1 MLLHFIADCIVLL
14 GFWWMLLR
22 TSKQLRTELRTE
34 IDLLSNKLRAL
45 PEQASEHSPAN
56 GNVPRTADIQIIP
69 AKSAQQFRVSS
80 SSNHEPPQIS
90 RETEEAIKAT
100 LSAFLGQTIRIRS
113 VKLVE
118 NRPTEANWVTQG
130 RMAIQASHSQIVA
143 RG

>member
-1 MLLHFIADCIVLL
+1 MLIHFIADCVVLL

-45 PEQASEHSPAN
+45 QERSSEQSLAKPN
-56 GNVPRTADIQIIP
+56 GARVSDIQIIP
-69 AKSAQQFRVSS
+69 IKSAQQFRVLS

-100 LSAFLGQTIRIRS
+100 LSAFLGQKIRIRS

-118 NRPTEANWVTQG
+118 SHSPEANWVTQG
-130 RMAIQASHSQIVA
+130 RIAIQASHNQFVA